1 MIHYTREGEYMRLG
15 LNIRFTP
22 WSVTLVWA
30 WYDFASHSAT
40 TRRFRVRLHR
50 RPMFIF
56 EKNRFN
62 VIDNYMQMHN
72 VEIVN
77 REVLADLKAEQ
88 QATWRRNVALA
99 RVKPGVLSDQS

>member
-50 RPMFIF
+50 KPMFIF

-62 VIDNYMQMHN
+62 VVDTYLHLRGMEAVHT
-72 VEIVN
+72 
-77 REVLADLKAEQ
+77 EVLADLKAVQ
-88 QATWRRNVALA
+88 QATWRRTDKQAWIQ
-99 RVKPGVLSDQS
+99 PGGKK